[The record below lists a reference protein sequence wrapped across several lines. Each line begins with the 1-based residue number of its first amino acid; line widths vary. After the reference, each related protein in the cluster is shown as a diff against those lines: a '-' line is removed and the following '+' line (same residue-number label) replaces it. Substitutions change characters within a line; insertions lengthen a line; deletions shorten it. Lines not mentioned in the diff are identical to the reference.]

1 VAAASRGVGR
11 RLRTHRCVMSLL
23 QSFTVALESIGK
35 LVEHPAAA
43 KGTKAP
49 GVTPAAQGMPTPGPE
64 TPPLTGAVRPAFL
77 VVPELS
83 QTGPI
88 CVKATPPGLHELFF
102 PGTMEHLE
110 FLTKPGA
117 TSSPPPDCPKSTDSM
132 YSQVATTA
140 PSPILA
146 HSEPLRAQTP
156 SGVLEKLAHTAAF
169 SLFTQFQP
177 EENSTGPGSSPVVAG
192 ANHMQQPSDDRQMSQ
207 RTVVLQENDW
217 QFDSPPPKQRKSEAS
232 KNLHP
237 HSQGACNQDKTVAS
251 VVGKL
256 EVAQRKMERF
266 YIRLHAIELALTD
279 PRVDRTDAQIAR
291 LVAIYQDISLEAAKV
306 HAEWRA
312 AVDSCT
318 QPLTVLPCA
327 HGLGRVSA

>member
-1 VAAASRGVGR
+1 
-11 RLRTHRCVMSLL
+11 MSLL
-23 QSFTVALESIGK
+23 ESFTSALESIGK

-43 KGTKAP
+43 KGTKAR
-49 GVTPAAQGMPTPGPE
+49 GVTPAAQGTPTPGPE

-83 QTGPI
+83 QTGPR

-117 TSSPPPDCPKSTDSM
+117 TSSPPPECPKSTDSM

-146 HSEPLRAQTP
+146 HSEPLSAQTP

-169 SLFTQFQP
+169 SLFTQVHP
-177 EENSTGPGSSPVVAG
+177 EEHSTGPGSSPVVAG
-192 ANHMQQPSDDRQMSQ
+192 ANHMEQPSDDRQMSQ
-207 RTVVLQENDW
+207 RTVVLQENEW
-217 QFDSPPPKQRKSEAS
+217 QFDSPPPKAEVCKVHQQTTSEAS
-232 KNLHP
+232 NNVHP
-237 HSQGACNQDKTVAS
+237 RSQGACNQDKTVAS

-256 EVAQRKMERF
+256 EVAQTKMERMF
-266 YIRLHAIELALTD
+266 NRLHAIERALAD